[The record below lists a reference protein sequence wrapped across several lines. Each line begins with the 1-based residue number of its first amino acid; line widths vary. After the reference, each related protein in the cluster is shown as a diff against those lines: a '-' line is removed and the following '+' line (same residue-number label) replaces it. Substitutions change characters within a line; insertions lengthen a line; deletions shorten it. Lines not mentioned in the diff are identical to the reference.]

1 MALDYDLILKGGEA
15 VDPSQGVRG
24 MKDVAF
30 KDGRVAALEDQIA
43 PERRPKSSTCQG
55 SWSSPD
61 S

>member
-1 MALDYDLILKGGEA
+1 MALDYDLILRGGEA

-43 PERRPKSSTCQG
+43 PERAAQVINVPGKLVV
-55 SWSSPD
+55 PD